1 MGFGFGEWKPS
12 YNTLDVPLNIGWQC
26 TLVPRRQ
33 CGTEFWFLKKDARK
47 TVDEDRIAFDR
58 YFRPNLDLRTVAGGK
73 ALRTIQRFLQ
83 IFLNVVH
90 WKQPASNE
98 EIERFF
104 RKAVRDGELI
114 PVVDRGWRLSP
125 RVDVPCDAPQR
136 WPKQVD
142 SQYAPRDPDYI
153 PVSQRGAV
161 ASGGAAGKGT
171 GGGTAKMRR
180 ANSFA
185 GSTGGGAGGSSS
197 FDWLGAVEDAAG
209 AVLGGSSSDDDSLLA
224 MNFGDESTSL
234 GNASPFEFE
243 SGNLLDRTEDV
254 AGVFLTPAEEARCEL
269 KYELDMAECSAY
281 AAMDKGYWATCKE
294 RAMQR
299 YSNCLRGRFTG

>member
-1 MGFGFGEWKPS
+1 MGFGFGEWRPS
-12 YNTLDVPLNIGWQC
+12 FNTLDVPLNIGWQC

-90 WKQPASNE
+90 WKQPASNK

-125 RVDVPCDAPQR
+125 RVDVPSDAPQR
-136 WPKQVD
+136 WPKKVD
-142 SQYAPRDPDYI
+142 FQYAPRDPYYI
-153 PVSQRGAV
+153 PISQRGGLA
-161 ASGGAAGKGT
+161 ASGGLVGSRGLDGVAAK
-171 GGGTAKMRR
+171 
-180 ANSFA
+180 S
-185 GSTGGGAGGSSS
+185 GAGGSLMDSVGGSS
-197 FDWLGAVEDAAG
+197 GFDWLGAVDDVAG
-209 AVLGGSSSDDDSLLA
+209 AALGGYASEGDNGSTMSSGDDSAPL
-224 MNFGDESTSL
+224 GD
-234 GNASPFEFE
+234 ASPFEYSE
-243 SGNLLDRTEDV
+243 DSLLGDDVTEL
-254 AGVFLTPAEEARCEL
+254 AARGVSAAQEAECDAMYEARMTYCTAL
-269 KYELDMAECSAY
+269 SKMYGGDARTY
-281 AAMDKGYWATCKE
+281 FTCKE
-294 RAMQR
+294 QAFRDYQA
-299 YSNCLRGRFTG
+299 CRGYL

>member
-104 RKAVRDGELI
+104 RKAVRDGESI
-114 PVVDRGWRLSP
+114 PVVNRGWRLSP
-125 RVDVPCDAPQR
+125 RFNVPCDAPQR

-142 SQYAPRDPDYI
+142 FRYAPRDPYYI
-153 PVSQRGAV
+153 PISQRGGV
-161 ASGGAAGKGT
+161 AGGGAAGKGT
-171 GGGTAKMRR
+171 GGVSAKVSG

-185 GSTGGGAGGSSS
+185 GGMCGGAGGSSG

-209 AVLGGSSSDDDSLLA
+209 AVLGGSGSDDDRPLA
-224 MNFGDESTSL
+224 VNFGDESTPL
-234 GNASPFEFE
+234 GGESPFEYSEDSSLSDTFALAARGVSE
-243 SGNLLDRTEDV
+243 ATEADCFIAYENDLDKCGFVRAMTQNN
-254 AGVFLTPAEEARCEL
+254 R
-269 KYELDMAECSAY
+269 AY
-281 AAMDKGYWATCKE
+281 AACKE
-294 RAMQR
+294 TAF
-299 YSNCLRGRFTG
+299 SNYQTCRGF

>member
-1 MGFGFGEWKPS
+1 MGFDFGKWRPS

-26 TLVPRRQ
+26 TLVPRHQ

-58 YFRPNLDLRTVAGGK
+58 YFRPNLDLRTVGGGT
-73 ALRTIQRFLQ
+73 ALRTTQRFLQ
-83 IFLNVVH
+83 VFLNVAH

-125 RVDVPCDAPQR
+125 RFDVPSDAPQR

-142 SQYAPRDPDYI
+142 FQYAPRDPDYI
-153 PVSQRGAV
+153 PISQRGAV

-171 GGGTAKMRR
+171 GGVTAKMSG

-234 GNASPFEFE
+234 GKASPFEFE

-269 KYELDMAECSAY
+269 EYELDMAECSAY